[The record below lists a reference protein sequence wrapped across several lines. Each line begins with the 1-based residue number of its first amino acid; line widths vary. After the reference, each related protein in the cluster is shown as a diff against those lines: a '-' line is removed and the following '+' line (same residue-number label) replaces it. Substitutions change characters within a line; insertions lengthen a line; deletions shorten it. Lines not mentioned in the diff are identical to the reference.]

1 MLDDFITRDA
11 LHRLAGDAA
20 FQRGQTYAKAGAVS
34 RLRQRGER
42 LDARVEGSESY
53 QVELRADAG
62 ELGYHCTCPR
72 AADGYFCKHC
82 VAVGLTWLA
91 QRASGTPP
99 EDPWADIRIYLETQS
114 PETLIALLLDV
125 AERDDRLYRSLQL
138 KAHRLSGAG
147 DRIKSLR
154 QAIDQITRTSGF
166 GACAEDLDDF
176 IDSLEDLLT
185 PEDAGMLVD
194 LTEYAIQRAE
204 SALGELDDED
214 GEFGHA
220 VERLGRLHQD
230 ACRLLRPD
238 PVGLAERLFRLA
250 TRPEID
256 LCSFDPLTYRELLG
270 EAGLAR
276 YRELAEAKWRALGQ
290 SDPKKGYDPERFRIT
305 SLMEQ
310 LAQADGDL
318 EQLIA
323 IRSRDLTSASRYLDI
338 AELWIRAGRPEL
350 ALEWAERGLAAFPA
364 RTDNRLR
371 DFLASAYLER
381 GRQEE
386 ALQLTWV
393 QFEEQPALGAY
404 QKLHDLAVRLAVWP
418 AQRERALGWLA
429 TSIQRAAT
437 EASRW
442 RPQPVPAN
450 QSLRVEIAL
459 WEDDPEAAWLAV
471 HQGSCET
478 KLLVRLAD
486 RLVQNRID
494 DAIALYQ
501 RAVHS
506 LAGQTSNHAYDEA
519 TRLISRIGDLL
530 TAEGRK
536 PEFRDYLGELYSRH
550 KSKRNFIKLLDALTR
565 PGQSR

>member
-276 YRELAEAKWRALGQ
+276 YRELAEAKWRTLGQ
-290 SDPKKGYDPERFRIT
+290 LDPKKGYDPERFRIT

-350 ALEWAERGLAAFPA
+350 ALEWAERGLAAFPTRA
-364 RTDNRLR
+364 DNRLR
-371 DFLASAYLER
+371 DFLAAAYLER
-381 GRQEE
+381 GRDEE
-386 ALQLTWV
+386 ALQLIW
-393 QFEEQPALGAY
+393 
-404 QKLHDLAVRLAVWP
+404 
-418 AQRERALGWLA
+418 
-429 TSIQRAAT
+429 
-437 EASRW
+437 
-442 RPQPVPAN
+442 
-450 QSLRVEIAL
+450 
-459 WEDDPEAAWLAV
+459 V
-471 HQGSCET
+471 HQGSCEM

-486 RLVQNRID
+486 RLTQDRLD

-506 LAGQTSNHAYDEA
+506 LAGQTNNHAYDEA
-519 TRLISRIGDLL
+519 IRLIRKIGDLL
-530 TAEGRK
+530 VAEGRK

-550 KSKRNFIKLLDALTR
+550 KSKRNFIKLLDVLTR